1 MRIRYFTSLC
11 VVVIVSSSSQRNG
24 ARNMHI
30 NSSPDNYSHDDE
42 ALHDVVETKAE
53 FIASVRDK
61 VPASFQ
67 ATNSEAQEIDADLW
81 Y

>member
-1 MRIRYFTSLC
+1 
-11 VVVIVSSSSQRNG
+11 
-24 ARNMHI
+24 MHI
-30 NSSPDNYSHDDE
+30 NSSPDSYSHDDE

-67 ATNSEAQEIDADLW
+67 ATNSEAQEIGADLW